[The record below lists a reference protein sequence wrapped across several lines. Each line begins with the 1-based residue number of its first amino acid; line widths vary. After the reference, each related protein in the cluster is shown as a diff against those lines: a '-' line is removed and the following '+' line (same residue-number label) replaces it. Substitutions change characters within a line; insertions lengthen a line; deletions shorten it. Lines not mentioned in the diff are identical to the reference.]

1 MKVYELVP
9 KLIGRYSFKLDT
21 RIERKSK
28 SKINNDN
35 SKNDL
40 GELER

>member
-28 SKINNDN
+28 SKINNDDP
-35 SKNDL
+35 KKDL
-40 GELER
+40 GEPEK